1 MEFGESVTKK
11 ASLERSKVRAMNSTD
26 GARTTPLRV
35 LIVGIGIDKWSSP
48 IIENLC
54 NEGNY
59 EVFGTGS
66 ETPAY
71 PQVFTSFLVRGNPHE
86 SGLDVTEDVKQSVI
100 DKDLYHEIKSFEGAT
115 LRMLDRVDGFR
126 IWQRNDIS
134 KRRSYFFREAA
145 FWSKYLAENQ
155 IDSVVFANVPHE
167 VYDFIIYNLCISR
180 GIPTLILYHT
190 FNIHTFAFNV
200 VEKVDEVSDFAVAC
214 RIKGS
219 SKFKEPLNFGNR
231 LANDF
236 LGLVSES
243 NSNLDESAEN
253 HELVGQ
259 FEDKNSAIN
268 TSKRTSMK
276 ERVFRKIS
284 RFRTTIEYWAT
295 KKLAEFPEE
304 FVFFPLHVEPEL
316 AISPSGGH
324 FEEQFEAVRFI
335 ASKLPE
341 GWKVVIKEHP
351 DQTGFGP
358 RPIGFYKNL
367 QNIPNVCFVKTEVPS
382 SKIISKCQAV
392 ATITGSAGL
401 EALRVGKPSWVLGA
415 PWYLMAPGIT
425 RIDTLS
431 DLQNAFE
438 ALANWMP
445 PTSKELEDYLD
456 LLHRSHFYG
465 FIPGFPDFASP
476 KELDFLLNSTINN
489 VFSVIICWLKLRN
502 PSSC

>member
-1 MEFGESVTKK
+1 
-11 ASLERSKVRAMNSTD
+11 MNSTD
-26 GARTTPLRV
+26 GARSTPLRV
-35 LIVGIGIDKWSSP
+35 LLVEIGIDKWSSP

-54 NEGNY
+54 KEGNY

-66 ETPAY
+66 AMPAY
-71 PQVFTSFLVRGNPHE
+71 PQMFNSFLVRGNPHE
-86 SGLDVTEDVKQSVI
+86 SGLDVTEDVKRSVI
-100 DKDLYHEIKSFEGAT
+100 DKDLYREIKSFEGAT

-145 FWSKYLAENQ
+145 FWSKYLVENQ

-167 VYDFIIYNLCISR
+167 VHDFIIYNLCISR
-180 GIPTLILYHT
+180 GIPTLILYHN
-190 FNIHTFAFNV
+190 FNIHIFAFSAG
-200 VEKVDEVSDFAVAC
+200 EKVEEVGDFAIASK
-214 RIKGS
+214 IKGS
-219 SKFKEPLNFGNR
+219 IKFKEPSNFGNR

-236 LGLVSES
+236 LGLVPES
-243 NSNLDESAEN
+243 NSNLDEFAEN
-253 HELVGQ
+253 HVLLEQ
-259 FEDKNSAIN
+259 FETKNSALN
-268 TSKRTSMK
+268 TSNRTSMRQ
-276 ERVFRKIS
+276 RVFRKTS
-284 RFRTTIEYWAT
+284 RFRTAIEYWAT
-295 KKLAEFPEE
+295 KKLAEFPKE
-304 FVFFPLHVEPEL
+304 FVFFPLHVQPEL
-316 AISPSGGH
+316 SISPSGGH

-341 GWKVVIKEHP
+341 GWKVVVKEHP
-351 DQTGFGP
+351 HQTGFGP
-358 RPIGFYKNL
+358 RPIGFYKTL
-367 QNIPNVCFVKTEVPS
+367 QNIPNVCFVKTEVRS
-382 SKIISKCQAV
+382 SMIISKCQAV

-415 PWYLMAPGIT
+415 PLYLMAPGIT

-445 PTSKELEDYLD
+445 ATSKELEDYLD
-456 LLHRSHFYG
+456 LLHGSHFYG

-476 KELDFLLNSTINN
+476 KELDFLLKSTVNN
-489 VFSVIICWLKLRN
+489 VFSVIVCWLKLRN